1 LRTYAANHGI
11 VPAHLGIRQQPV
23 ICPKCENYFLAE
35 DLKRRFCSQ
44 RCKDEFFNVEKA
56 KVGYFKANREKK
68 SKERLNKARELLK
81 KGRSEQ
87 FVMRELRLTRKALE
101 RAGLI

>member
-1 LRTYAANHGI
+1 
-11 VPAHLGIRQQPV
+11 
-23 ICPKCENYFLAE
+23 
-35 DLKRRFCSQ
+35 
-44 RCKDEFFNVEKA
+44 
-56 KVGYFKANREKK
+56 VGYFKANREKK